1 MKRRLLATMLSA
13 CMALSLLPTAVFAVD
28 TPIDAAAYS
37 EAGVP
42 VSKVWA
48 EYSADTIESGV
59 YAIVSDGT
67 AGGNNRILYH
77 TGNGMTDK
85 VGTSLSKDG
94 GYLSFNASFSISRQT
109 WEVAPV
115 EGGYTVK
122 SVDSGRYL
130 DLTNAS
136 AKNVA
141 TSEQPVVLSITQADG
156 VYHISKAGGSALSF
170 TNDGNIFASAEASG
184 WHLFTEKEVAATVVE
199 DSTPAPGTTVDQPF
213 ALGTGGSTEFRI
225 PSLVT
230 LNNGDLF
237 AAIDARWNTTG
248 DGGGLDTIVSV
259 SRDQGK
265 NWNYS
270 FPNYFNDSTE
280 AWNGFATAF
289 IDPVTVVGKD
299 GAIYMMVD
307 LFPGGNGLNSAA
319 AQPARSTGYVEINGT
334 QRLALYKADTEQT
347 DENYTYYV
355 GDFADGYAPVLNVDG
370 SKSGYY
376 VDDHYYLYLKDGD
389 DLKTTYCARIG
400 STEYVRQNVF
410 YYNSIIKVRNATY
423 LWLIKSTDN
432 GATWSAPMILNP
444 QIRNA
449 ADPDNFY
456 GVGPGRGLCLEDGTL
471 MLPCYTFRV
480 GGPGNAGQISSF
492 IYSTD
497 NGETWSRSEDAT
509 TNDHWS
515 SESALVEIDANT
527 VRQFYRD
534 GFNTLYYTD
543 HTLEDGKWVAGTPV
557 NTGATK
563 TTNNQLSAINY
574 SKLIN
579 GKPAVMVSTAASGN
593 GNRTNGKIYTFTVN
607 EDKTMDL
614 VNVFSVT
621 TGSYGYSSLTE
632 MDNGDIALLYE
643 GSGIQFRTF
652 SVEDVVGDEAEVI
665 GDRTV
670 KVPLYGETTITTRT
684 DKPTENALN
693 AANASSIVEVV
704 VDGDRYTFRG
714 LKEGTVT
721 LKTVCGSTYVVTV
734 APERVE
740 EIALKVGDTKAVE
753 MGQGT
758 ITHEADASIA
768 TAVVETKDLGL
779 TVTGI
784 QGNLGSDASYT
795 GEQVSL
801 CKAVYQFTGNN
812 ADGFILFNQAAD
824 GTKVYLNTD
833 NAPGYPGGE
842 TPVRLTLSAG
852 SATGSFYL
860 KSSSGNYLHFYR
872 DGKNRFDRVNNTN
885 GFENACS
892 FLLYR
897 PAAAEEESSTELPG
911 YIQVTSLDDVKDGG
925 YYLIVAEYN
934 GTYFALYPSANTNSQ
949 YAHVIKADP
958 GSAQTL
964 GTIHDFHWNLVV
976 TGVSGGVTD
985 VMVDGVIYRI
995 TVESQSSS
1003 GSSSGKRY
1011 DVTAEQADGGSIKL
1025 DKTRASRGST
1035 VTVTVKPEDGY
1046 ELDELIVNDAKG
1058 NSVDVTDK
1066 GNGKYIFR
1074 MPGSDVT
1081 VEPVF
1086 VKGNESALPFT
1097 DVSSNSWY
1105 YGAVRYAYRND
1116 LMSGVSANKFA
1127 PDMTTTR
1134 GMIVTILHALEEKPA
1149 ASGSPFKDVTADLYC
1164 AKAVAW
1170 ATSNGIVAGYGDG
1183 LFGPNDSIT
1192 REQMAA
1198 ILYSYAQY
1206 KGYDTTERADLSR
1219 FVDAS
1224 AVSGY
1229 AKDAMSWAVAEGLIS
1244 GMGNGSLAPDNSA
1257 TRAQVATILMAFID
1271 SQTK

>member
-109 WEVAPV
+109 WEVVPV

-259 SRDQGK
+259 SQDQGK

-376 VDDHYYLYLKDGD
+376 VDDHYYLYRKDGD

-534 GFNTLYYTD
+534 GNDNLTYTD
-543 HTLEDGKWVAGTPV
+543 HTRQEDGSWKAGDIVEVTNV
-557 NTGATK
+557 FNSG
-563 TTNNQLSAINY
+563 NNQLSAIKY
-574 SKLIN
+574 SKQIN
-579 GKPAVMVSTAASGN
+579 GKDVILVSTSSGPWATGSQSNPVARSN
-593 GNRTNGKIYTFTVN
+593 GVIHVLLLNENKTMQLYNTIPVN
-607 EDKTMDL
+607 EGRF
-614 VNVFSVT
+614 N
-621 TGSYGYSSLTE
+621 YSCLTE
-632 MDNGDIALLYE
+632 MADGTVALLYE
-643 GSGIQFRTF
+643 GENDHMDIRFETF
-652 SVEDVVGDEAEVI
+652 SLDDLDPKFDLEVHLYNSYTICNTVPTQED
-665 GDRTV
+665 
-670 KVPLYGETTITTRT
+670 L
-684 DKPTENALN
+684 
-693 AANASSIVEVV
+693 AAMDTSFLSAKA
-704 VDGDRYTFRG
+704 VDGNTVLTG
-714 LKEGTVT
+714 LKEGTTKFTIEGVT
-721 LKTVCGSTYVVTV
+721 YNITITPEVMTEIPLKTGETMSYTMLPEGVV
-734 APERVE
+734 
-740 EIALKVGDTKAVE
+740 K
-753 MGQGT
+753 
-758 ITHEADASIA
+758 HEADPKVADVKIEKVDNSA
-768 TAVVETKDLGL
+768 NMEVMLGNTADF
-779 TVTGI
+779 
-784 QGNLGSDASYT
+784 SDS
-795 GEQVSL
+795 
-801 CKAVYQFTGNN
+801 KAALSTALYHFVGNN
-812 ADGFILFNQAAD
+812 EDGFTASAQAAD
-824 GTKVYLNTD
+824 GSTVYFNIGAHD
-833 NAPGYPGGE
+833 NRCPNSTEASDKITVEKGGMNGTFYLYGKSGE
-842 TPVRLTLSAG
+842 ALTLWILGNNPSFVTWSPSADH
-852 SATGSFYL
+852 GSFM
-860 KSSSGNYLHFYR
+860 
-872 DGKNRFDRVNNTN
+872 
-885 GFENACS
+885 
-892 FLLYR
+892 LYR
-897 PAAAEEESSTELPG
+897 PAADGETSSALLPG
-911 YIQVTSLDDVKDGG
+911 YVQVTDPDEVVEGD
-925 YYLIVAEYN
+925 YLVVFKSDYRVGSSIFSNCYI
-934 GTYFALYPSANTNSQ
+934 LYPSADMGNIR
-949 YAHVIKADP
+949 AHMAKLQPAVYYNMDI
-958 GSAQTL
+958 
-964 GTIHDFHWNLVV
+964 
-976 TGVSGGVTD
+976 TGISGGVTD